1 MAMSAKERVLERVPE
16 VTWFL
21 AMLVVSFG
29 VAVLVAIAVDDLY
42 PSESDGPFLLAA
54 AAETGLF
61 AVLAAVGAIGGRI
74 VSALPELLDDGER
87 SGPNGS
93 S

>member
-1 MAMSAKERVLERVPE
+1 MAMSAKERILERVPE

-21 AMLVVSFG
+21 AMLAVSFG

-54 AAETGLF
+54 AAGTGLF

-74 VSALPELLDDGER
+74 IAAIPELLDEGER
-87 SGPNGS
+87 TDPDRSG
-93 S
+93 